1 MAIIASSQ
9 EVVLWASGVRS
20 LAIIQ
25 LPPTQFMGILST
37 SILSEP
43 IWRRVFSEW
52 HEDLVNWIRLHV
64 PRILVI
70 LIVAFILTRLLRLLT
85 RKLQEFSRRDALPS
99 GIRATQ
105 LRTLASIV
113 QSVGGFVIFFFALLQ
128 ILDDIRIDVKPFL
141 ASAGIVGLAVG
152 FGAQTL
158 VKDVING
165 FFIIIDNVY
174 DLGDV
179 VKIAGVQGTVE
190 QMSLRMTV
198 LRDDTGALHSIPNSE
213 IKIVSNMTRDWSQ
226 VTLHVSVDYSENS
239 DRIIQLL
246 TEVGTDLKND
256 PEYGNDIVGQPEVPG
271 IERVSGSE
279 VDYLMVVK
287 CRPGRQ
293 HVVRRELRK
302 RIKACLEKNGI
313 KAGAPNRMYVM
324 EAPPAAR

>member
-1 MAIIASSQ
+1 
-9 EVVLWASGVRS
+9 
-20 LAIIQ
+20 
-25 LPPTQFMGILST
+25 MGILST
-37 SILSEP
+37 NILSEP

-52 HEDLVNWIRLHV
+52 HEDLATWIRLHI
-64 PRILVI
+64 PRLLVI
-70 LIVAFILTRLLRLLT
+70 LIVAFVLTRLLGLLT
-85 RKLQEFSRRDALPS
+85 RKLQDFSRRNALPS

-113 QSVGGFVIFFFALLQ
+113 HSVGGFVIFFFALLQ
-128 ILDDIRIDVKPFL
+128 ILDDVGIDVKPFL
-141 ASAGIVGLAVG
+141 ASAGIVGLAIG

-165 FFIIIDNVY
+165 FFIIIENIY
-174 DLGDV
+174 DLGDLV
-179 VKIAGVQGTVE
+179 NIAGVQGTVE

-226 VTLHVSVDYSENS
+226 VALHVSVDYSESS
-239 DRIIQLL
+239 DRVIQLL

-279 VDYLMVVK
+279 VDYLMVLK

-293 HVVRRELRK
+293 HAVRRELRK

-313 KAGAPNRMYVM
+313 KAGTPNRMYVM
-324 EAPPAAR
+324 EAPPALR

>member
-1 MAIIASSQ
+1 VI
-9 EVVLWASGVRS
+9 
-20 LAIIQ
+20 
-25 LPPTQFMGILST
+25 
-37 SILSEP
+37 
-43 IWRRVFSEW
+43 SEW
-52 HEDLVNWIRLHV
+52 HQDLAERVRHDL

-70 LIVAFILTRLLRLLT
+70 LIFAVVLISLLKLTT

-105 LRTLASIV
+105 LRTLASIA
-113 QSVGGFVIFFFALLQ
+113 QSVGTFVIYFFVLLQ
-128 ILDDIRIDVKPFL
+128 ILPIFNIDVKPFL

-165 FFIIIDNVY
+165 FFIIIDNIY
-174 DLGDV
+174 DLGDL

-213 IKIVSNMTRDWSQ
+213 IKIVSNMTRDWAQ
-226 VTLHVSVDYSENS
+226 VALHVSVDYSESS
-239 DRIIQLL
+239 DRVIQIL
-246 TEVGTDLKND
+246 TEVGADLKND
-256 PEYGNDIVGQPEVPG
+256 PQYGNDLVGQPEVPG

-287 CRPGRQ
+287 CRPGLQ

-302 RIKACLEKNGI
+302 RIKACLERHAI
-313 KAGAPNRMYVM
+313 KAGAPNRMYIM
-324 EAPPAAR
+324 EAPPAAQ

>member
-1 MAIIASSQ
+1 
-9 EVVLWASGVRS
+9 
-20 LAIIQ
+20 
-25 LPPTQFMGILST
+25 MGILSIN
-37 SILSEP
+37 ILSEP

-52 HEDLVNWIRLHV
+52 HEDLANWIRLHV
-64 PRILVI
+64 PRIFVI
-70 LIVAFILTRLLRLLT
+70 LIVAFVLTRLLGLLT
-85 RKLQEFSRRDALPS
+85 RKLQEFSRRSALPS

-105 LRTLASIV
+105 LRTLASII
-113 QSVGGFVIFFFALLQ
+113 QSVGSFVIFFFALLQ
-128 ILDDIRIDVKPFL
+128 ILDDVGIDVKPFL

-165 FFIIIDNVY
+165 FFIIIENSY
-174 DLGDV
+174 DLGDLV
-179 VKIAGVQGTVE
+179 NIAGVQGTVE

-226 VTLHVSVDYSENS
+226 VALHVSVDYSESS
-239 DRIIQLL
+239 DRVIQLL
-246 TEVGTDLKND
+246 TDVGSDLKTD
-256 PEYGNDIVGQPEVPG
+256 PEYGNNIVGQPEVPG

-293 HVVRRELRK
+293 HAVRRELRK
-302 RIKACLEKNGI
+302 RIKVCLEKNGI
-313 KAGAPNRMYVM
+313 KAGTPNRMYVM
-324 EAPPAAR
+324 EAPPAAH

>member
-1 MAIIASSQ
+1 
-9 EVVLWASGVRS
+9 
-20 LAIIQ
+20 
-25 LPPTQFMGILST
+25 MGILST
-37 SILSEP
+37 NIFSEP
-43 IWRRVFSEW
+43 IWRRVISEW
-52 HEDLVNWIRLHV
+52 HQDLGERVRHDL

-70 LIVAFILTRLLRLLT
+70 LIFAVILTRLLKLTT

-105 LRTLASIV
+105 LRTLASIA
-113 QSVGGFVIFFFALLQ
+113 QSVGSFVIYFLVLLQ
-128 ILDDIRIDVKPFL
+128 ILPIFNIDVKPFL

-165 FFIIIDNVY
+165 FFIIIENIY
-174 DLGDV
+174 DVGDLV
-179 VKIAGVQGTVE
+179 NIAGVQGTVE

-213 IKIVSNMTRDWSQ
+213 IKIVSNLTRDWSQ
-226 VTLHVSVDYSENS
+226 VALHVSVDYSESS
-239 DRIIQLL
+239 DRVIQLL
-246 TEVGTDLKND
+246 TEVGADLKND

-287 CRPGRQ
+287 CRPGHQ
-293 HVVRRELRK
+293 HAVRRELRK
-302 RIKACLEKNGI
+302 RIKVCLEKNGI
-313 KAGAPNRMYVM
+313 KAGTPTRMYVM
-324 EAPPAAR
+324 ETPPAAH

>member
-1 MAIIASSQ
+1 M
-9 EVVLWASGVRS
+9 W
-20 LAIIQ
+20 
-25 LPPTQFMGILST
+25 ILST
-37 SILSEP
+37 NILSEP
-43 IWRRVFSEW
+43 ILRRVFSAW
-52 HEDLVNWIRLHV
+52 HDDLGNWVRQHV

-70 LIVAFILTRLLRLLT
+70 LIVAAVLTRLLRLLT
-85 RKLQEFSRRDALPS
+85 RKLQDFSRRDALPS

-105 LRTLASIV
+105 LRTLASII

-128 ILDDIRIDVKPFL
+128 ILEDVGVDVKPFL
-141 ASAGIVGLAVG
+141 ASAGIVGLAIG

-165 FFIIIDNVY
+165 FFVVIDNIY
-174 DLGDV
+174 DLGDL

-213 IKIVSNMTRDWSQ
+213 IKIVSNMTRDWAQ
-226 VTLHVSVDYSENS
+226 VALHVSIDYSESS
-239 DRIIQLL
+239 DRVIHLL
-246 TEVGTDLKND
+246 KEVGADLQND
-256 PEYGNDIVGQPEVPG
+256 QEFGNDIVGHPEVPG

-293 HVVRRELRK
+293 HAVRRELRK
-302 RIKACLEKNGI
+302 RIKTCLEKNGI

-324 EAPPAAR
+324 E

>member
-1 MAIIASSQ
+1 
-9 EVVLWASGVRS
+9 
-20 LAIIQ
+20 
-25 LPPTQFMGILST
+25 MGILST
-37 SILSEP
+37 NMVSEP
-43 IWRRVFSEW
+43 VWQRVFSAW
-52 HEDLVNWIRLHV
+52 HEDLANWVRVHV

-70 LIVAFILTRLLRLLT
+70 LIVAGVLTRLLGLLT

-105 LRTLASIV
+105 LRTLASII
-113 QSVGGFVIFFFALLQ
+113 QSVGSFVIFFFALLQ
-128 ILDDIRIDVKPFL
+128 ILDDVGIDVKPFL
-141 ASAGIVGLAVG
+141 ASAGIVGLAIG

-158 VKDVING
+158 VKDIING
-165 FFIIIDNVY
+165 FFVIVDNMY

-198 LRDDTGALHSIPNSE
+198 LRDDSGALHSIPNSE
-213 IKIVSNMTRDWSQ
+213 IKIVSNMTRDWAQ
-226 VTLHVSVDYSENS
+226 IALHISVDYSESS

-246 TEVGTDLKND
+246 NEVGADLKND
-256 PEYGNDIVGQPEVPG
+256 GEFGNDIVGEPEVPG

-302 RIKACLEKNGI
+302 RIKVCLEKNGI

-324 EAPPAAR
+324 ETPPVTQ

>member
-1 MAIIASSQ
+1 M
-9 EVVLWASGVRS
+9 V
-20 LAIIQ
+20 
-25 LPPTQFMGILST
+25 ILST
-37 SILSEP
+37 NILSEP

-52 HEDLVNWIRLHV
+52 HEDFADWIRLHV

-70 LIVAFILTRLLRLLT
+70 LIVAFVLTRLLGLLT
-85 RKLQEFSRRDALPS
+85 RQLQEFSRRSALPS

-113 QSVGGFVIFFFALLQ
+113 QSVGGFIIFFFALLQ
-128 ILDDIRIDVKPFL
+128 ILDDVGVDVKPFL

-158 VKDVING
+158 VKDVLNG
-165 FFIIIDNVY
+165 FFIIIDNIY

-198 LRDDTGALHSIPNSE
+198 LRDDTGAVHSVPNSE
-213 IKIVSNMTRDWSQ
+213 IKIVSNLTRDWAQ
-226 VTLHVSVDYSENS
+226 VALHVSVDYGETS
-239 DRIIQLL
+239 DRVIELL
-246 TEVGTDLKND
+246 KEVGADLQAD
-256 PEYGNDIVGQPEVPG
+256 PQYGHDMVGAPEVPG

-293 HVVRRELRK
+293 HAVRRELRR
-302 RIKACLEKNGI
+302 RIKASLEKNGV
-313 KAGAPNRMYVM
+313 KAGAPDRMYVM
-324 EAPPAAR
+324 EAPPSSQ

>member
-1 MAIIASSQ
+1 
-9 EVVLWASGVRS
+9 
-20 LAIIQ
+20 
-25 LPPTQFMGILST
+25 MGILST
-37 SILSEP
+37 NIFSEP
-43 IWRRVFSEW
+43 IWQRVISEW
-52 HEDLVNWIRLHV
+52 HQDLAERVRHDL

-70 LIVAFILTRLLRLLT
+70 LIFAVILTSLLKLTT
-85 RKLQEFSRRDALPS
+85 RKLEEFSRRDALPS

-105 LRTLASIV
+105 LRTLASIA
-113 QSVGGFVIFFFALLQ
+113 QSVGTFVIYFFVLLQ
-128 ILDDIRIDVKPFL
+128 ILPIFNIDVKPFL

-165 FFIIIDNVY
+165 FFIIIDNIY
-174 DLGDV
+174 DLGDL

-213 IKIVSNMTRDWSQ
+213 IKIVSNMTRDWAQ
-226 VTLHVSVDYSENS
+226 VALHVSVDYSESS
-239 DRIIQLL
+239 DRVIQIL
-246 TEVGTDLKND
+246 TEVGGDLKND

-287 CRPGRQ
+287 CRPGLQ

-302 RIKACLEKNGI
+302 RIKACLEKHGI
-313 KAGAPNRMYVM
+313 KAGAPNRMYIM
-324 EAPPAAR
+324 EAPPAAH

>member
-1 MAIIASSQ
+1 MQI
-9 EVVLWASGVRS
+9 L
-20 LAIIQ
+20 
-25 LPPTQFMGILST
+25 GIN
-37 SILSEP
+37 IVSEP
-43 IWRRVFSEW
+43 ILRGVFSGW
-52 HEDLVNWIRLHV
+52 REDLGYWVRHHA

-70 LIVAFILTRLLRLLT
+70 LIVAAVLSRLLGLLT

-113 QSVGGFVIFFFALLQ
+113 QSVGSFVIFFFALLQ
-128 ILDDIRIDVKPFL
+128 ILQDVGVDVKPFL
-141 ASAGIVGLAVG
+141 ASAGIVGLAIG

-165 FFIIIDNVY
+165 FFIIIDNIY
-174 DLGDV
+174 DLGDI

-213 IKIVSNMTRDWSQ
+213 IKIVSNMTRDWAQ
-226 VTLHVSVDYSENS
+226 VALHVSVDYSESS
-239 DRIIQLL
+239 DRVIQLL
-246 TEVGTDLKND
+246 KEVGSDLQND
-256 PEYGNDIVGQPEVPG
+256 PEYRNDIVGQAEVPG

-279 VDYLMVVK
+279 VDYLIVVK
-287 CRPGRQ
+287 SRPDRQ
-293 HVVRRELRK
+293 HAVRRELRK
-302 RIKACLEKNGI
+302 RIKTCLEKNGI

-324 EAPPAAR
+324 EAPPVPQ